1 MNKYSLIQSNMNDRT
16 YYGVTIETENDGIYE
31 YGYISAF
38 RSEADELIRQMSQ
51 DYISPAH
58 FNDIVTDYLARL
70 FYKKLSLNGLS
81 QTEKY

>member
-1 MNKYSLIQSNMNDRT
+1 MNQYSLIQSNINDRS
-16 YYGVTIETENDGIYE
+16 YYGVMIKTANGDIYE

-70 FYKKLSLNGLS
+70 FYKKLSLNGLT